1 MERGSETAVF
11 YPYLGGISPSRLT
24 VSTPT
29 TVSTPLD
36 STRLH
41 STPQFR
47 APIYPITHAL
57 DRDRPHWH
65 AALHRSDNTALDTYT
80 GYIIMYEYM
89 IIQIHLLTWLG
100 RPLSAAVML
109 MGVDVNHT
117 FNPVRSHVL
126 STCSDRPRATSVRRS
141 PFVDPRHLSATQL
154 GAASGS
160 KGWANECGFS
170 NTANPI
176 PVSAC
181 EDDVMDARVSS
192 TSVDI
197 AKLRAHPESSSTC
210 HGTVFGGVFIRV
222 SCSQA
227 HRSSQSLARASTFA
241 SRFFLSAR
249 CHLCQVTSR
258 SGPSLRGRTGSAS
271 VVDL

>member
-1 MERGSETAVF
+1 MRDRRFLPLSRRYFSE
-11 YPYLGGISPSRLT
+11 
-24 VSTPT
+24 STPQFRLLPQFRLH
-29 TVSTPLD
+29 STPLD
-36 STRLH
+36 STVSRAYLIQSH
-41 STPQFR
+41 SP
-47 APIYPITHAL
+47 
-57 DRDRPHWH
+57 RP
-65 AALHRSDNTALDTYT
+65 RSTALACRVASIRQHGT
-80 GYIIMYEYM
+80 GYIHW
-89 IIQIHLLTWLG
+89 IHNHVRVHDYSDPSPHVVGPSAIGG
-100 RPLSAAVML
+100 RHAHGCRCQSQ
-109 MGVDVNHT
+109 

-126 STCSDRPRATSVRRS
+126 STCSDRPRATFVRRS